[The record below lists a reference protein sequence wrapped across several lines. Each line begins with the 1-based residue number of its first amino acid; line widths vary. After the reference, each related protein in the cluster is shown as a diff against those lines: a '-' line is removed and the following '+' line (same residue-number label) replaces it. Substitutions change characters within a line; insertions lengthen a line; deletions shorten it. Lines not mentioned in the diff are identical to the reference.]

1 MGRALTGYRLA
12 EGLADRPG
20 VMNLHLATQTSL
32 AGGKMPHMSMLYKVA
47 TGTVK
52 ERRYGIAL
60 ARAIGL
66 PEDLV
71 NDAERISKALS
82 EKRQA
87 KQQNS
92 EYSKTLRRRKLVLN
106 LQETLRHVVESD
118 VDEKAFK
125 SFLTRLRAEFIT
137 KMSAIDG
144 GDVEMSHIETC
155 EQGSEQ
161 QVPTDI
167 EDGDIEVENDW
178 DIYSS

>member
-1 MGRALTGYRLA
+1 
-12 EGLADRPG
+12 
-20 VMNLHLATQTSL
+20 MNLHLATQTSI
-32 AGGKMPHMSMLYKVA
+32 AGDKMPQMSMLYKVA

-52 ERRYGIAL
+52 ERGYGIAL

-71 NDAERISKALS
+71 NDAERISKGLS

-92 EYSKTLRRRKLVLN
+92 EYSKVLRRRKLVLN

-118 VDEKAFK
+118 MDEKAFK
-125 SFLTRLRAEFIT
+125 SFLIRLRAEFIT
-137 KMSAIDG
+137 KMSAIDRE
-144 GDVEMSHIETC
+144 DVEMSPIETF
-155 EQGSEQ
+155 QQSSEQ
-161 QVPTDI
+161 QVPAEDI